1 MAEFVV
7 IEQAE
12 DGEAYITRMQE
23 NCIED
28 IFDNYCDVDGGN
40 IVVLT
45 AEAFGNLVAGGAQ

>member
-12 DGEAYITRMQE
+12 DGEAYITRMEE

-28 IFDNYCDVDGGN
+28 VYENYQDVDGGA

-45 AEAFGNLVAGGAQ
+45 AEAFGNLVAGGAK